1 MWDFKPHCELPNYQ
15 RPHTQLMNPGGK
27 YGVPA
32 EDLGEQ
38 NTVSGSSIWG
48 RSTCLF
54 TSSSLWR
61 QDSNQA
67 KEARGGGRGDGTQHL
82 TCWFGSLMFQTESRV
97 SSSES
102 SQFLEFPWKSDTHSA
117 ECGLLGISQ
126 VQHHTKNSEL
136 TLSS

>member
-1 MWDFKPHCELPNYQ
+1 
-15 RPHTQLMNPGGK
+15 MNPGGK

-38 NTVSGSSIWG
+38 NTVSGISIWG

-67 KEARGGGRGDGTQHL
+67 KEAGGGGDTTHDML
-82 TCWFGSLMFQTESRV
+82 FGSLMFQTESRV

-117 ECGLLGISQ
+117 ECGLLGISR